1 MTFLERLRAT
11 VDRGIDGS
19 RDILDRARGKA
30 RDLGERG
37 VLRFEISQLETR
49 GEKLAAGLGQ
59 RVFELAEEGK
69 PLDLSDDMLADY
81 LSQLR
86 EVRSGVETREK
97 QLAELG
103 DKPADPAADET
114 GEDE

>member
-1 MTFLERLRAT
+1 MTFLERLKAA

-59 RVFELAEEGK
+59 RVFELVESGK
-69 PLDLSDDMLADY
+69 EIELSDESIADY
-81 LSQLR
+81 LSQLT
-86 EVRSGVETREK
+86 EVRSGVEAREK
-97 QLAELG
+97 QLSELG
-103 DKPADPAADET
+103 ESADEDSS
-114 GEDE
+114 EEE

>member
-1 MTFLERLRAT
+1 MTFLERLKAA

-59 RVFELAEEGK
+59 RVFELAESGGGI
-69 PLDLSDDMLADY
+69 DVSDESIADY
-81 LSQLR
+81 LAQLR
-86 EVRSGVETREK
+86 EVRTGVESREQ

-103 DKPADPAADET
+103 EKADEA
-114 GEDE
+114 GSDEE